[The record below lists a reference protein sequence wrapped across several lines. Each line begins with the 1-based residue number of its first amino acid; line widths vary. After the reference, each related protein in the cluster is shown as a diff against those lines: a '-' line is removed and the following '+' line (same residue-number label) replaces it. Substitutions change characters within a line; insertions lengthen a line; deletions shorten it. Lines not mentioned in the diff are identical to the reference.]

1 MFVKL
6 LKHEW
11 RANRGLIG
19 LLCAVIGGSGLL
31 SGGIMRYTLWSGLMG
46 NNAAVAIYTFVLSA
60 VLIAGIVCCVLPTY
74 LLVYRFYQSRFTDR
88 GYLMLTLPVTTHQ
101 HLLSSIACSVV
112 GILLTT
118 VTAVVSF
125 AAGIAFFLSM
135 FREGSAAELI
145 EQVWSSLVDSGAV
158 QALADDHLG
167 LQLLPG
173 IIAIVADI
181 ILLMLAVTVGSQ
193 SVKHPVLKGAAV
205 YILTDM
211 VVSEGCALLVEAIG
225 DQGLVMMLTGV
236 IYGALAVGAYFIM
249 HHIIDKRL
257 NLT

>member
-31 SGGIMRYTLWSGLMG
+31 SGGLLRYMVWNGVTG
-46 NNAAVAIYTFVLSA
+46 NEAAVAIYTFVLAA
-60 VLIAGIVCCVLPTY
+60 VLIVGVISFILPTY

-101 HLLSSIACSVV
+101 QLLSSIICTVIGVALVS
-112 GILLTT
+112 
-118 VTAVVSF
+118 VTALASY
-125 AAGIAFFLSM
+125 AAGITFFLSM
-135 FREGSAAELI
+135 FNQSGAAELMDRVSMAI
-145 EQVWSSLVDSGAV
+145 SDAGKIGVLFDFYWIP
-158 QALADDHLG
+158 AL
-167 LQLLPG
+167 
-173 IIAIVADI
+173 IAFLADI
-181 ILLMLAVTVGSQ
+181 ILLMLAVTVGAH
-193 SVKHPVLKGAAV
+193 VNEHPVMKGAAV
-205 YILTDM
+205 YILTDF
-211 VVSEGCALLVEAIG
+211 VVNEVCTMINEMSGYPVG
-225 DQGLVMMLTGV
+225 MMCISL
-236 IYGALAVGAYFIM
+236 IYFVLAVGAYFIM